1 MLCESAAHSK
11 AALLCLLK
19 ESLSTETCAHTCQ
32 SQFTLSVANV
42 RNTQLTDATLVL
54 FQSKQK
60 IPGEGM
66 CATGLRY
73 TTTQESSERPADLFT
88 FALQAKTILHKSA
101 TNMKNISQFSF
112 SWVWSQMEQTQV
124 REGHRCLSITA
135 FNQPRLRRIS
145 CNGFI
150 LAQAGM
156 NAQHLYT
163 KAWKSEGWRWSVS
176 ARCQVDL
183 GMLAKANKFSRVF
196 ALQNSSKGD
205 GMSIMRLVD

>member
-101 TNMKNISQFSF
+101 TSMKNISRF

-124 REGHRCLSITA
+124 PEGHWCLSITTL
-135 FNQPRLRRIS
+135 NQPRLRRIS
-145 CNGFI
+145 WNGFI
-150 LAQAGM
+150 LPQNGK
-156 NAQHLYT
+156 NARHL
-163 KAWKSEGWRWSVS
+163 
-176 ARCQVDL
+176 
-183 GMLAKANKFSRVF
+183 
-196 ALQNSSKGD
+196 
-205 GMSIMRLVD
+205 